1 MDLSF
6 PDGLFFNGSY
16 LKAGGVGD
24 LNSWRNSDHSLVL
37 ARVEMNSNL
46 QKSKQSEKFW
56 TEWTMCDIVMT
67 MMMITKA
74 LPVFSYPFIL

>member
-6 PDGLFFNGSY
+6 PDGLFFNGSH

-24 LNSWRNSDHSLVL
+24 LNSLRNSDHSLVL
-37 ARVEMNSNL
+37 ARAEMNSNL
-46 QKSKQSEKFW
+46 QKSKQSEKLW
-56 TEWTMCDIVMT
+56 TDLMMCDIVM